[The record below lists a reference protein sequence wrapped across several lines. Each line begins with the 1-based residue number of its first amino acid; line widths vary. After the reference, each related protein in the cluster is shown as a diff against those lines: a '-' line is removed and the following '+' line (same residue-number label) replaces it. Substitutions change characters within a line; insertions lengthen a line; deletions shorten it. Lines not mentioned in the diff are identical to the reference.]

1 MNYIINPAVALMN
14 RLPMVYKFSL
24 ISILFL
30 GPIIVLSWLVISGL
44 NQSVQT
50 MTRGIEGLAEL
61 QKVERLLV
69 AAMDYRD
76 YQAPP
81 GILKDEQPLL
91 EKANEAASRMDA
103 LLADLAEP
111 QRSFDTSG
119 SWQEQILAVRE
130 EWETLKANDN
140 YQATLTLSSSTTR
153 SLCRR

>member
-69 AAMDYRD
+69 ASMKMSVTRSHR
-76 YQAPP
+76 
-81 GILKDEQPLL
+81 LL
-91 EKANEAASRMDA
+91 R
-103 LLADLAEP
+103 
-111 QRSFDTSG
+111 
-119 SWQEQILAVRE
+119 
-130 EWETLKANDN
+130 
-140 YQATLTLSSSTTR
+140 SSSR
-153 SLCRR
+153 L

>member
-61 QKVERLLV
+61 HKVERLLV
-69 AAMDYRD
+69 AERAG
-76 YQAPP
+76 PP
-81 GILKDEQPLL
+81 ERVFLQDSIQIFFPDVSHP
-91 EKANEAASRMDA
+91 DA
-103 LLADLAEP
+103 
-111 QRSFDTSG
+111 
-119 SWQEQILAVRE
+119 
-130 EWETLKANDN
+130 
-140 YQATLTLSSSTTR
+140 SSSP
-153 SLCRR
+153 